1 MTYQIRNESLCWNN
15 PEMIPETGFPVE
27 KQVRA
32 NLGFVTIELHL
43 MHLNSDKDCSQ
54 YKKIYGM

>member
-1 MTYQIRNESLCWNN
+1 
-15 PEMIPETGFPVE
+15 MIPETGFPVE

-54 YKKIYGM
+54 YKKIYRM